1 MIHRKILVPFIV
13 LAAGI
18 PASMSADTV
27 YNVVTDFSAT
37 SNPNGVWSYGE
48 SPSPNGAFT
57 AYTFNA
63 SAPAPN
69 SVDFWLN
76 QPFASGFPN
85 YYPLVRHNTSGGAI
99 DNGLGFIFPTDV
111 LSLDP
116 SNDLN
121 TGVRFTAPGDGSYSF
136 TGRFEGLQNVPNGDQ
151 TSAAASVYQDLGAAP
166 LVSGDIDASG
176 KLPFSFLLNLT
187 AGQTVD
193 FRVDSR
199 GDNISDSVGLALIVD
214 QLDQAQTGV
223 VPEPSYGGVL
233 AIGLAGAAFMRKR
246 ILRTKG

>member
-1 MIHRKILVPFIV
+1 V
-13 LAAGI
+13 
-18 PASMSADTV
+18 
-27 YNVVTDFSAT
+27 NDFSAAN
-37 SNPNGVWSYGE
+37 NPNGVWSYGE

-57 AYTFNA
+57 AYNVTA

-116 SNDLN
+116 SDALN
-121 TGVRFTAPGDGSYSF
+121 TGVRFTAPVDGSYSF
-136 TGRFEGLQNVPNGDQ
+136 GGRFEGLQNVPNGDQ
-151 TSAAASVYQDLGAAP
+151 TSAAAAVYRDLSAAP
-166 LVSGDIDASG
+166 LISGDIDASG
-176 KLPFSFLLNLT
+176 MLPFNFLLNLT

-214 QLDQAQTGV
+214 KMDQVQTGV
-223 VPEPSYGGVL
+223 VPEPSYAGLL
-233 AIGLAGAAFMRKR
+233 AIGLAVAAFLRKR
-246 ILRTKG
+246 FR

>member
-18 PASMSADTV
+18 PMSMYADTV
-27 YNVVTDFSAT
+27 YNVVNDFSAT
-37 SNPNGVWSYGE
+37 TNPNGVWSYGE

-57 AYTFNA
+57 AFTFTA

-85 YYPLVRHNTSGGAI
+85 YYPLVRHNTSGAAI
-99 DNGLGFIFPTDV
+99 DDGGGFIFPTDM

-116 SNDLN
+116 SNAQN
-121 TGVRFTAPGDGSYSF
+121 SGVRFTAPADGSYSF
-136 TGRFEGLQNVPNGDQ
+136 TGSFQGLQFVPNGSG
-151 TSAAASVYQDLGAAP
+151 TSSAASIYQDLGAPA
-166 LVSGDIDASG
+166 LLSGDINGNG
-176 KLPFSFLLNLT
+176 KLPFSLLLNLT
-187 AGQTVD
+187 TGQTVD

-199 GDNISDSVGLALIVD
+199 GDNVSDSTGLALIVD
-214 QLDQAQTGV
+214 KLDQVQTGV
-223 VPEPSYGGVL
+223 VPEPSYAGLL
-233 AIGLAGAAFMRKR
+233 AIGLAGAAFLRKR
-246 ILRTKG
+246 ISVT